1 MTNVDKL
8 LDIYN
13 VIRPFFDIGLMAF
26 LLYKGYQLLVRT
38 QGLKIIR
45 AVIVFAAIYVL
56 AIILNLSTV
65 LWVLRVI
72 APGIIVAFAI
82 VFQPELRKIILK
94 MGQGNW
100 FRSGNRAKTNYI
112 DSVLI
117 AAEML
122 SKQKRGM
129 LVAFIR
135 GNSLKEQIETGTPL
149 NADLS
154 SSLLLTIFSHD
165 TAMHD
170 GAVIV
175 QGGKLIAAGCFL
187 PLSENFDIKK
197 TFGTRHRAA
206 LGLSEE
212 TDAIVLVVSEESGA
226 ISLAYEGH
234 LYYDL
239 TREQLVEDL
248 ERYLEISTRDVMSE
262 DFDNDKD

>member
-1 MTNVDKL
+1 MNS
-8 LDIYN
+8 LDRLFQVYN
-13 VIRPFFDIGLMAF
+13 VIRPFFDIMLMSF
-26 LLYKGYQLLVRT
+26 LLYKGYQLLIRT
-38 QGLKIIR
+38 QGLQIIR
-45 AVIVFAAIYVL
+45 AVIIFVAVYVVAVVL
-56 AIILNLSTV
+56 DLTTV
-65 LWVLRVI
+65 LWTLKI
-72 APGIIVAFAI
+72 MGPGIIVGFAI
-82 VFQPELRKIILK
+82 VFQPELRKIILRI
-94 MGQGNW
+94 GQGDW
-100 FRSGNRAKTNYI
+100 FRSGNRAKTSYI

-154 SSLLLTIFSHD
+154 SSLLLTIFAHD

-170 GAVIV
+170 GAAIV
-175 QGGKLIAAGCFL
+175 QGGKIIAAGCFL

-226 ISLAYEGH
+226 ISLAYQGN

-239 TREQLVEDL
+239 THEQLVEDL
-248 ERYLEISTRDVMSE
+248 ERYLEISSHDMIKE
-262 DFDNDKD
+262 DFEDEK